1 MPIIGNRHGLRLN
14 KNYRQMKILK
24 DIFNLKKF
32 LFLSA
37 PVVFAVL
44 VLHPELMNPDKPVV
58 AYTAGIAILMAVW
71 WMTEIIPLGV
81 TALIPVALFPLL
93 GIMDGKSVS
102 ETYFNHLIFLF
113 IGGFLMALAM
123 EKWNLHRRIAL
134 RLLLWIGLSPARI
147 LIGFM
152 LTSAFLSMWISNTA
166 TTMMMVPILL
176 SIIVKMEELQTDS
189 SVKNMEKALLLGIAY
204 AASIGGIATLIGTPP
219 NLSFV
224 RIFKIYFPQAPDISF
239 AEWLFFALPLSLLLL
254 IITFVYLY
262 LIFFRKSKMNFNIGK
277 EVISREYRALGK
289 MRYEERWVLTLF
301 VLLAL
306 LWLFRRPIH
315 LGDFSIPGWSE
326 LFDRPKW
333 ITDGNIAIFI
343 GILLFLIPAKNQ
355 AKSNFI
361 MDWRTAERIPWN
373 IILLFGGG
381 FALASGFKESGLST
395 YIGSALTGLQHIHPV
410 IILLIIVATITFL
423 TELTSN
429 TATVET
435 FLPILAALSI
445 AVNLN
450 PLFLMVPA
458 TIAASF
464 AFMLPVATPPNAI
477 VFGSKRLSINDM
489 VKTGF
494 WLNIIGII
502 ILTLVSYFYMTW
514 IFDIDLMQLPDWVSF
529 QR

>member
-1 MPIIGNRHGLRLN
+1 MLREISLV
-14 KNYRQMKILK
+14 KRI
-24 DIFNLKKF
+24 
-32 LFLSA
+32 LFLLA
-37 PVVFAVL
+37 PVIFLLL
-44 VLHPELMNPDKPVV
+44 VLFPEVLDKERPVI
-58 AYTAGIAILMAVW
+58 AYTAGVAILMAVW
-71 WMTEIIPLGV
+71 WMTEVVPLAV

-93 GIMDGKSVS
+93 GIMNGKAVA

-123 EKWNLHRRIAL
+123 EKWHLHRRIAL

-147 LIGFM
+147 LLGFM

-176 SIIVKMEELQTDS
+176 SIVAKMEEVNASETTR
-189 SVKNMEKALLLGIAY
+189 KMEKGLLLGIAY

-224 RIFKIYFPQAPDISF
+224 RIFKIYFPDAPDISF
-239 AEWLFFALPLSLLLL
+239 ARWMIFALPLSLLLL
-254 IITFVYLY
+254 TITYLY
-262 LIFFRKSKMNFNIGK
+262 LYGVFFKGKKHSFEIGK
-277 EVISREYRALGK
+277 DVIDAEYRSLGK
-289 MRYEERWVLTLF
+289 MGYEERWVLALF
-301 VLLAL
+301 VSLAL
-306 LWLFRRPIH
+306 LWLFRRPID
-315 LGDFSIPGWSE
+315 LGTWHVPGWSG
-326 LFDRPKW
+326 LFHHPKW

-355 AKSNFI
+355 SQSAFL
-361 MDWRTAERIPWN
+361 MDWKTAERIPWG

-381 FALASGFKESGLST
+381 FALASGFKESGLSEF
-395 YIGSALTGLQHIHPV
+395 IGRELTGLQHIHPV
-410 IILLIIVATITFL
+410 LILLLIVVTITFL

-435 FLPILAALSI
+435 FLPILAAM
-445 AVNLN
+445 AVAIKIN

-477 VFGSKRLSINDM
+477 VFGSKKLKISDM

-494 WLNIIGII
+494 WLNLIGIAV
-502 ILTLVSYFYMTW
+502 LTLVAYFYMTW
-514 IFDIDLMQLPDWVSF
+514 VFDIDLSVLPDWV
-529 QR
+529 Q